1 MKRLLLFTLAACCG
15 TSLWAQKETKELPD
29 FKKNI
34 VKLNL
39 FSLPLKNIS
48 LQYER
53 GLNEDM
59 SVALGVRFQPKGSI
73 PFQGTLRNS
82 IDDDND
88 TSNAGLDFI
97 NSAQIS
103 NWAITPEFRYYFGKK
118 PLNGFYV
125 APFLRFGGYGIDWD
139 YNYQK
144 DDGTIKPVHLT
155 GRSTAFSGG
164 ILLGAQWHFNNIVLD
179 WWILGP
185 QYGSYN
191 ISLDANGDFSDLTP
205 QDKEDLERNIEGIGW
220 NGNKFKATVTDKNV
234 KAENKI
240 SLPGL
245 RTGLCIGYTF

>member
-1 MKRLLLFTLAACCG
+1 MKRLLLFMLAASCG
-15 TSLWAQKETKELPD
+15 TSLWAQNDSKDLPD

-34 VKLNL
+34 IKLNL

-53 GLNEDM
+53 GLNEKM
-59 SVALGVRFQPKGSI
+59 SVALGVRLQPKGAI
-73 PFQGTLRNS
+73 PFQGTLRKS

-97 NSAQIS
+97 NSARIS

-118 PLNGFYV
+118 PLNGFYI
-125 APFLRFGGYGIDWD
+125 APFVRIGGYGIDWD

-144 DDGTIKPVHLT
+144 DDGSYKLVHLK

-164 ILLGAQWHFNNIVLD
+164 ILLGAQWHLKNVVLD
-179 WWILGP
+179 WWIAGP

-191 ISLDANGDFSDLTP
+191 ISLDATGDFSDLSP
-205 QDKEDLERNIEGIGW
+205 DDKADLKENIEGIGW
-220 NGNKFKATVTDKNV
+220 DGNKFKATVTDKNV

-245 RTGLCIGYTF
+245 RTGFCIGYTF